1 MDAGEVL
8 AKCQYILAGA
18 PPEVRALGENAPNF
32 LDLSLIVAEYLKSA
46 QAESLRQEPW
56 LVDFAKS
63 IRRLRDTFAAEVA
76 ADPMSIYT
84 PAHGVAVDFHKSTAL
99 IRYFRGGNRISKT
112 ESGAFEHYGVTTGQ
126 LNTRRFYRVSLPPPL
141 STFIIGATYAQYGT
155 AVFEKKYLTGE
166 NGNPLSP
173 IFPQGGKWLHH
184 YDDKK
189 HIIYIA
195 CPKCASEG
203 KARNCKHLK
212 STVQLFS
219 DEGDVMVLAGGQYA
233 LGQFDEHIQ
242 EKFLGEALKRLET
255 VPHSSLMVTHT
266 PLEGK
271 GAWEHQKLTLIYET
285 GAPQNLVEGTDRQL
299 VSLHTIDQFS
309 AGLSPHASIRAAMKV
324 LAPAEIEARVFGR
337 PAAFSATG
345 VFDAF
350 MLSEMY
356 DEVKQPLRVDLNIN
370 RKSLHKKYHA
380 LHQADVL
387 AAMGDRLEIFP
398 EKRDT
403 AELRV
408 WEEPLMFG
416 QYIVGADVAQGL
428 TANDASCATVLKLS
442 RKGFDVEFEMVA
454 QYHGWIN
461 SLAYAE
467 ELMKLCI
474 WYNRALLVP
483 ERRGPGDATIQRLKE
498 LGYANLFR
506 DLSDPAQAQISMDGL
521 FGLDTNVKTKGIF
534 VSMLQNVIKD
544 QRTGARAIKI
554 PCFST
559 LEEFGHFGQERTQSG
574 MSYRFRGEGGMHD
587 DRVISV
593 ALAVYTARVYPDVYN
608 VDLEIKARRA
618 KRKIE
623 YDTEDQ
629 ELVSRGVWREY
640 KREQKESESSDD

>member
-18 PPEVRALGENAPNF
+18 PASVAVEGKSAPNF
-32 LDLSLIVAEYLKSA
+32 LDLSHVVADYLKSP
-46 QAESLRQEPW
+46 QGVLVHNEPW
-56 LVDFAKS
+56 IIDFAQS
-63 IRRLRDTFAAEVA
+63 LRRLRDTFAAEVA

-84 PAHGVAVDFHKSTAL
+84 PAHDVAVAFHKSTAL

-112 ESGAFEHYGVTTGQ
+112 ESGAFEHYGLTTGQ
-126 LNTRRFYRVSLPPPL
+126 LNVRREYRQILPPPL

-195 CPKCASEG
+195 CPQCAVEG
-203 KARNCKHLK
+203 KARNCRHLK
-212 STVQLFS
+212 STIQLFS

-242 EKFLGEALKRLET
+242 EKFLGEAMKRLET
-255 VPHSSLMVTHT
+255 VPYSSLMVTHT

-271 GAWEHQKLTLIYET
+271 GAWEHQKLTIIHEE
-285 GAPQNLVEGTDRQL
+285 GPPRNLVEGTTRPL
-299 VSLHTIDQFS
+299 VGLFTIDQFA
-309 AGLSPHASIRAAMKV
+309 AGLSPHENIRAAMKV
-324 LAPAEIEARVFGR
+324 MAPAEIEARVYGR

-350 MLSEMY
+350 MLSDMY
-356 DEVKQPLRVDLNIN
+356 DEVKQPTRGDIQISRKALAKKYRDLPQVDL
-370 RKSLHKKYHA
+370 
-380 LHQADVL
+380 L
-387 AAMGDRLEIFP
+387 AQVGHNLQLDFEA
-398 EKRDT
+398 RDN
-403 AELRV
+403 AELRI
-408 WEEPLMFG
+408 WEHPLTFG

-428 TANDASCATVLKLS
+428 TSNDASCAVVLKLS
-442 RKGFDVEFEMVA
+442 RSGFDVTFEMVA

-467 ELMKLCI
+467 ELMKLCLY
-474 WYNRALLVP
+474 YNSALLVP

-506 DLSDPAQAQISMDGL
+506 DLSDPAQAQVSLDGL

-534 VSMLQNVIKD
+534 IAMLQNVIKD
-544 QRTGARAIKI
+544 QRTGKRSIKI
-554 PCFST
+554 PCFNT
-559 LEEFGHFGQERTQSG
+559 LEEFGHFGQERTETG
-574 MSYRFRGEGGMHD
+574 LSYRFRGEGGMHD
-587 DRVISV
+587 DRVIAV
-593 ALAVYTARVYPDVYN
+593 ALGVYTARVYPDVYN
-608 VDLEIKARRA
+608 VELEVKARRKKK
-618 KRKIE
+618 KRVYE
-623 YDTEDQ
+623 SEDE
-629 ELVSRGVWREY
+629 ELVSRSVWKDY
-640 KREQKESESSDD
+640 KRQLKEAQSDE